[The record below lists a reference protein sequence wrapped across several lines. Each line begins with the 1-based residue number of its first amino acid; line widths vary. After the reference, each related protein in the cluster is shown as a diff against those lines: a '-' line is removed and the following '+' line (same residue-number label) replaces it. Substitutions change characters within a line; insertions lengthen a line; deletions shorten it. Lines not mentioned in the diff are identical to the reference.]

1 MVTSTAKIADI
12 INKPSAGGYLRK
24 GVFMIKYIEKNVNPK
39 GRKTG
44 DCSTRALVGTLG
56 IAYDEALKLQTEVA
70 LKTYYDPT
78 SKQVMERVLAK
89 FGYVKMPQP
98 RKYDNTKYT
107 VAEMDEI
114 LTKKQ
119 MEEGV
124 LVTVANH
131 HTCITDGYIQD
142 IWNCGDKTVGNYYIK
157 R

>member
-1 MVTSTAKIADI
+1 
-12 INKPSAGGYLRK
+12 
-24 GVFMIKYIEKNVNPK
+24 MIKYIEKNVNPK

-56 IAYDEALKLQTEVA
+56 ITYDEALRLQTEIS

-89 FGYVKMPQP
+89 FGYIKMSQP
-98 RKYDNTKYT
+98 RKSDNTKYT
-107 VAEMDEI
+107 VSEMDEI
-114 LTKKQ
+114 LTKKE

-131 HTCITDGYIQD
+131 HTCITGGHIQD
-142 IWNCGDKTVGNYYIK
+142 IWNCGYKTVGNYYVK

>member
-1 MVTSTAKIADI
+1 MERS
-12 INKPSAGGYLRK
+12 
-24 GVFMIKYIEKNVNPK
+24 FMINYIEKNVNPK

-56 IAYDEALKLQTEVA
+56 ITYDEALKLQTEVA
-70 LKTYYDPT
+70 LKTYYGT
-78 SKQVMERVLAK
+78 TNKEVVERVLAK

-98 RKYDNTKYT
+98 RKCDNTKYA
-107 VAEMDEI
+107 VGEMDEI

-124 LVTVANH
+124 LVTVAHH
-131 HTCITDGYIQD
+131 HTCITGGHVQD
-142 IWNCGDKTVGNYYIK
+142 IWDCRYKTVGNYYVK

>member
-1 MVTSTAKIADI
+1 
-12 INKPSAGGYLRK
+12 
-24 GVFMIKYIEKNVNPK
+24 MIKYIEKNVNPK

-56 IAYDEALKLQTEVA
+56 IAYDEALKLQTEIS

-78 SKQVMERVLAK
+78 SKQVMEKVLAK
-89 FGYVKMPQP
+89 FGYVKKAQP

-107 VAEMDEI
+107 IAEMDEI
-114 LTKKQ
+114 LTKKE

-131 HTCITDGYIQD
+131 HTCITGGYVQD
-142 IWNCGDKTVGNYYIK
+142 IWDCRYKTVGNYYVK
-157 R
+157 K

>member
-1 MVTSTAKIADI
+1 
-12 INKPSAGGYLRK
+12 
-24 GVFMIKYIEKNVNPK
+24 MIKYIEKNVNPK

-56 IAYDEALKLQTEVA
+56 ITYDEALRLQTEIS

-89 FGYVKMPQP
+89 FGYTKKAQP
-98 RKYDNTKYT
+98 RKADNTKYT
-107 VAEMDEI
+107 VSEMDKI
-114 LTKKQ
+114 LTKKE

-124 LVTVANH
+124 LVTVAKH
-131 HTCITDGYIQD
+131 HTCITGGHIQD
-142 IWNCGDKTVGNYYIK
+142 IWDCGYKTVGNYYVK

>member
-1 MVTSTAKIADI
+1 
-12 INKPSAGGYLRK
+12 
-24 GVFMIKYIEKNVNPK
+24 MIKYIEKNVNPK

-56 IAYDEALKLQTEVA
+56 ITYDEALRLQTEIS

-78 SKQVMERVLAK
+78 SKQVIERVLAK
-89 FGYVKMPQP
+89 FGYVKMAQP
-98 RKYDNTKYT
+98 RKSDNTKYT
-107 VAEMDEI
+107 VWEMDKI
-114 LTKKQ
+114 LTKKE

-131 HTCITDGYIQD
+131 HTCITGGHIQD
-142 IWNCGDKTVGNYYIK
+142 IWNCGYKTVGNYYVK

>member
-1 MVTSTAKIADI
+1 
-12 INKPSAGGYLRK
+12 
-24 GVFMIKYIEKNVNPK
+24 MIKYIEKNVNPK

-78 SKQVMERVLAK
+78 SKQVMEKVLAK
-89 FGYVKMPQP
+89 FGYVKKAQP

-131 HTCITDGYIQD
+131 HTCITGGYVQD
-142 IWNCGDKTVGNYYIK
+142 IWDCRYKTVGNYYVK
-157 R
+157 K

>member
-1 MVTSTAKIADI
+1 
-12 INKPSAGGYLRK
+12 
-24 GVFMIKYIEKNVNPK
+24 MIKYIEKNVNPK

-56 IAYDEALKLQTEVA
+56 ITYDEALKLQTEIS

-98 RKYDNTKYT
+98 RKSDNTKYI
-107 VAEMDEI
+107 VSEMDAI
-114 LTKKQ
+114 LTKKE

-131 HTCITDGYIQD
+131 HTCITGGHIQD
-142 IWNCGDKTVGNYYIK
+142 IWDCGYKTVGNYYVK